1 LAGGKEGGE
10 DSLFLSKE
18 GGVVTDEQS
27 SYRSGFPSGAAAPLT
42 GPVGESLRGPSFV
55 GLEAAPRDL
64 PMVLAGVA
72 RLLGTNRRIYC
83 ADGCNRFDP
92 YRFSQWAR
100 SMGMDPTAVL
110 SRVYLSRAFT
120 IHQMAALATEELPRL
135 SIDPEPPLVVF
146 LGIETL
152 FLDEQVPHFEREHLF
167 RRTLGAL
174 TNLRRR
180 GFSLLATVSPEDRS
194 DVRGVP
200 SGRLWRQLLTR
211 SADVMT
217 RLRSFGGGAFLFEG
231 SRRPLDKQGA
241 SDRKLLHDIQ
251 V

>member
-1 LAGGKEGGE
+1 M
-10 DSLFLSKE
+10 
-18 GGVVTDEQS
+18 VTEEQS
-27 SYRSGFPSGAAAPLT
+27 SYRSGFSSGVVSAPLT

-135 SIDPEPPLVVF
+135 SIDPEPPLVVV

-174 TNLRRR
+174 TTLRRR
-180 GFSLLATVSPEDRS
+180 GFSLLATISPEDRS
-194 DVRGVP
+194 AADRGVP
-200 SGRLWRQLLTR
+200 SGRLWHQLLTR

-231 SRRPLDKQGA
+231 SGRPLGKQGKP
-241 SDRKLLHDIQ
+241 DRKLLHDIQ

>member
-1 LAGGKEGGE
+1 MTE
-10 DSLFLSKE
+10 
-18 GGVVTDEQS
+18 EQS
-27 SYRSGFPSGAAAPLT
+27 SYRSGFPPGAGALLT

-100 SMGMDPTAVL
+100 SMGLDPTAVL
-110 SRVYLSRAFT
+110 SRVYISRAFT

-135 SIDPEPPLVVF
+135 STDPEPPLVVL

-174 TNLRRR
+174 SDLRCR

-194 DVRGVP
+194 AAARRVP
-200 SGRLWRQLLTR
+200 SGRPWRQLLTR

-217 RLRSFGGGAFLFEG
+217 RLRPFGAGAFLFEG
-231 SRRPLDKQGA
+231 SGRPIDKQVGG
-241 SDRKLLHDIQ
+241 DRSLLHDIQ